1 VIELVGSDVSES
13 NELVDFSVRALAI
26 SPLEPNC
33 ADASSG
39 HSNDNFDNIGLPSYQ
54 HLRPSMRRQ
63 DQYPCEFDGIAALHC
78 CFACTFGTATG
89 ENAATT
95 QAANATG
102 LICFLI
108 IKDDSLLQS
117 THGDDQIGPFK
128 NLHQFVE
135 NALVVVGAR
144 LEVFLQQ
151 ALCFVD
157 GLKNQ
162 LLISHLFL
170 PIQCRPLA
178 GKGGIKSNFGII
190 LSIFITVL
198 NVVFDSTGLVRRRL
212 WRERFQ
218 ARPKAL
224 LDAELSCSPPAISF
238 KIART
243 TGIQASF

>member
-1 VIELVGSDVSES
+1 MIELVGADVCES
-13 NELVDFSVRALAI
+13 NTLLDFSVRALAI
-26 SPLEPNC
+26 SPLESNC
-33 ADASSG
+33 ADASAG
-39 HSNDNFDNIGLPSYQ
+39 HSNDDFDNIGLPSYQ

-78 CFACTFGTATG
+78 CFACAFGTATG

-95 QAANATG
+95 QAANATD
-102 LICFLI
+102 LICCLI
-108 IKDDSLLQS
+108 FKDDSLLQS

-135 NALVVVGAR
+135 NALVVVGPR

-170 PIQCRPLA
+170 PIQDRPLA
-178 GKGGIKSNFGII
+178 GKGEIKSNFGTIP
-190 LSIFITVL
+190 SIFITVIK
-198 NVVFDSTGLVRRRL
+198 FDGGLRGGAFGGGAVRS
-212 WRERFQ
+212 
-218 ARPKAL
+218 A
-224 LDAELSCSPPAISF
+224 AESVSG
-238 KIART
+238 RN
-243 TGIQASF
+243 